1 MCASKLLSKFLIWKP
16 QELLW
21 SLQISL
27 LAVHLPSRIACSL
40 RSLLISFSDSVF
52 TEIISQSEQRC
63 AISEPRFISVI
74 PMKSQ
79 VAWLRFLC
87 LWHPFACQATISSS
101 LFLPMTG
108 SFRPSTYCSS
118 QKSERVVQY
127 DRATQN
133 RVMRLC
139 GSRTLACRRRC
150 RECDRCYAMPCVTET
165 VHISEQPVSSTS
177 QFNRLAETSALIAQS
192 TQSV

>member
-1 MCASKLLSKFLIWKP
+1 MCASKLLSNFLIWKP

-139 GSRTLACRRRC
+139 VAVGRWPVDVAGNVTDAMRC
-150 RECDRCYAMPCVTET
+150 RVSQKLYTFQSSQLA
-165 VHISEQPVSSTS
+165 QPASSTG
-177 QFNRLAETSALIAQS
+177 
-192 TQSV
+192 